1 MDAEGFAKRYGIAAH
16 EYTFGR
22 PHLASGAPLEN
33 YAALQASLPIYCV
46 DVFAIDPTG
55 RVLLGLRK
63 AKPVQGI
70 LWTTGG
76 RKYRN
81 ERIAACGARHF
92 RKDFEVS
99 IAESRFGYLDHAC
112 LYFDER
118 EQAPQDVGAD
128 CPVSMLGLLLTQE
141 ESGAIREMGELQQI
155 VFMEYEEAQQKAEAY
170 IRRGLELLRE
180 YYDAARELQL
190 NRP

>member
-1 MDAEGFAKRYGIAAH
+1 MDREAFAKRYGVAAH

-46 DVFAIDPTG
+46 DVFAINPIG

-63 AKPVQGI
+63 AKPVQGM

-81 ERIAACGARHF
+81 ERMAHCAARHF
-92 RKDFEVS
+92 HKDFQVDIDEG
-99 IAESRFGYLDHAC
+99 RFGYLDHAC

-118 EQAPQDVGAD
+118 EQDPQDVGAD
-128 CPVSMLGLLLTQE
+128 CPVAMLGLLLTQE
-141 ESGAIREMGELQQI
+141 ESDAIREMGELQHV
-155 VFMEYEEAQQKAEAY
+155 VFMEYEEAQHKAEAY
-170 IRRGLELLRE
+170 ICRGLELLRG
-180 YYDAARELQL
+180 YYEEACELQL
-190 NRP
+190 DRP